1 MQEGRRF
8 LGRRNH
14 DNTEAREWMGA
25 HINSHICVPKD
36 LDLNSDAK
44 LFHRV
49 HLISKTLINSNYNII
64 YIKMMYWR
72 FDMLV
77 YLSVYE
83 ITSKM

>member
-1 MQEGRRF
+1 MQEGQQF

-14 DNTEAREWMGA
+14 DNTEARECMGA

-36 LDLNSDAK
+36 LDLNSDAE
-44 LFHRV
+44 LFQRV

-64 YIKMMYWR
+64 YIKIMYWR

-83 ITSKM
+83 VTSKM